1 MGKSSTL
8 KTSTPLS
15 TMAPTKKGSKKGQ
28 DSISA
33 RLALVIK
40 SGKYQLGYKS
50 TLKSMRS
57 GKAKLVL
64 ISGNCQPLRRSELEY
79 YAMLSKTPVHLYAG
93 SNVALGTAAGKLFR
107 VGVMTVVDP
116 GDSTILAS
124 VGGGN

>member
-1 MGKSSTL
+1 MGEDL
-8 KTSTPLS
+8 P
-15 TMAPTKKGSKKGQ
+15 TMAPVPTQTKKAKKSS
-28 DSISA
+28 DNINTK
-33 RLALVIK
+33 LALTIK
-40 SGKYQLGYKS
+40 SGKYSLGYKS
-50 TLKSMRS
+50 TLKLMRS

>member
-1 MGKSSTL
+1 MGTKPPPTMVTQKKS
-8 KTSTPLS
+8 
-15 TMAPTKKGSKKGQ
+15 KKGSDTVATK
-28 DSISA
+28 
-33 RLALVIK
+33 LALTIK
-40 SGKYQLGYKS
+40 SGKYSLGYKS
-50 TLKSMRS
+50 TLKLMRS

-116 GDSTILAS
+116 GDSTILTT
-124 VGGGN
+124 VG